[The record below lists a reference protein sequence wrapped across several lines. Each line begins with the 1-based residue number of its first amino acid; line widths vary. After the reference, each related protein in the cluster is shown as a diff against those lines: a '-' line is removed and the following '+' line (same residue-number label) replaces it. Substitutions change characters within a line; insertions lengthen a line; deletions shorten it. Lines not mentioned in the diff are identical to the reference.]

1 MIETVKYNFLSE
13 LLMLLVEKKSKQA
26 SLISHI
32 QNPVYT
38 TAVIRGEERCQL
50 IVVSTWIPES
60 VEGREGRAVAVV
72 SPPLQSAKSRPARL
86 FTGGCCSF
94 LLCFCFRHRFWI
106 NVFFIVCFL
115 SCASSRLCRVRVC
128 VSVLRGCVNEIIR
141 CVFDLMVRLRLGLVT
156 ADMFWIVN
164 CLF

>member
-1 MIETVKYNFLSE
+1 
-13 LLMLLVEKKSKQA
+13 MLLDEKKSRQA
-26 SLISHI
+26 SNLISHI
-32 QNPVYT
+32 LSRIQFILHPRSEV
-38 TAVIRGEERCQL
+38 RSQL

-60 VEGREGRAVAVV
+60 VEGGEGRAVAVV

-94 LLCFCFRHRFWI
+94 LLCCCFRLRFWI

-115 SCASSRLCRVRVC
+115 SCASSRLCRVCVCFCSSRFCLWNSKVC
-128 VSVLRGCVNEIIR
+128 VWSDG
-141 CVFDLMVRLRLGLVT
+141 RLRLGLVT
-156 ADMFWIVN
+156 AERFWIVN